1 MKEHTDTASVALK
14 TAQELGDLTSLGIA
28 VGTVMGFLPY
38 LAALLTI
45 IWTGL
50 RILDWIEARRLRAT
64 TAVEVVEKAN
74 SDERKPPS

>member
-28 VGTVMGFLPY
+28 VGTVLGFLPY
-38 LAALLTI
+38 LAALLTV

-50 RILDWIEARRLRAT
+50 RIFDWIEARSIRLQAT
-64 TAVEVVEKAN
+64 VKVEKDKKN
-74 SDERKPPS
+74 ETHTPT